1 MAYASF
7 ECIIAIVLT
16 HVLFALWL
24 GFNSKFMCFLGF
36 FNNLILHAQGL
47 YLWQFKKSIKAKIIG
62 YF

>member
-7 ECIIAIVLT
+7 EYIIAIVLT

-36 FNNLILHAQGL
+36 SNNLILHAQGL
-47 YLWQFKKSIKAKIIG
+47 YFWKF
-62 YF
+62 